1 MENDGMQFDCVQ
13 QSIPYAGDA
22 FDVRRDVY
30 RTDDTDFSVEYLDT
44 ADAVTVLAFT
54 TDGEV
59 LVLEEWRYSV
69 GRTDCGLPGGQ
80 LEPGDDGPA
89 DAARRELREET
100 GYEAGSLESLGA
112 FEPLNSLLTTR
123 IYYFAA
129 HDCQQTDEPDPDVD
143 EQIRVDTRSLAAL
156 RDAVCDG
163 AITDTRTAFAVLYAS
178 SFL

>member
-1 MENDGMQFDCVQ
+1 MENEEEYECVQ
-13 QSIPYAGDA
+13 QSIPYTGDA

-30 RTDDTDFSVEYLDT
+30 RTDEAEFSVEYLDAT
-44 ADAVTVLAFT
+44 DAVTVLPFT

-69 GRTDCGLPGGQ
+69 GRTDRGLPGGQ
-80 LEPGDDGPA
+80 LEPGDDSPA

-100 GYEAGSLESLGA
+100 GYDVGSLEPLGA

-123 IYYFAA
+123 IHYFAA
-129 HDCQQTDEPDPDVD
+129 YDCQQTGEPDPDAD
-143 EQIRVDTRSLAAL
+143 ELIRVDTRSLDDL
-156 RDAVCDG
+156 REAVCTG

-178 SFL
+178 SLL